1 MCPTASFIIF
11 VYMEKQRI
19 TVRFDDEIIKLINKQ
34 AKKEGRTKS
43 NLIQLAMK
51 KYLESVNQD

>member
-1 MCPTASFIIF
+1 
-11 VYMEKQRI
+11 MEKQRI